1 MAIVMT
7 TTPQLYIFL
16 RYWLMMD
23 VSIARD
29 RSMSLSYVLLLRSNV
44 ASLRSR
50 MIVLIFHKIWWKN
63 GYQRSEIKKNSANII
78 ICDRILLVF

>member
-7 TTPQLYIFL
+7 ATPQLYIFL
-16 RYWLMMD
+16 RCWLMMD

-50 MIVLIFHKIWWKN
+50 MIVSV
-63 GYQRSEIKKNSANII
+63 GRGP
-78 ICDRILLVF
+78 